1 MSKGRAFGLDQR
13 YRLGLTSK
21 VVLGRV
27 YPAVEREDDKAE
39 AICLDIM
46 LCALLLLPQKQQ
58 KDVVTK
64 GVVCGVSAGALYAG
78 GKDWKL

>member
-1 MSKGRAFGLDQR
+1 MVGSDRR

-46 LCALLLLPQKQQ
+46 LCALFLLP
-58 KDVVTK
+58 
-64 GVVCGVSAGALYAG
+64 
-78 GKDWKL
+78 